1 MERLSAAGICY
12 RRLLNITTEANYPHS
27 AYNFRVGWESNGAP
41 AFEVWDGETCY
52 EIVTPIRAI
61 KRDADLAEET
71 LLTLEDAV
79 KHFEKLKDEP
89 SPGFINTD
97 RLIQTNAA
105 GELQPPPNNPK

>member
-41 AFEVWDGETCY
+41 TFEVWEDATETGY
-52 EIVTPIRAI
+52 EIVTPIRSI

-79 KHFEKLKDEP
+79 KHFEQLKDE
-89 SPGFINTD
+89 
-97 RLIQTNAA
+97 R
-105 GELQPPPNNPK
+105 E